1 MAIVAKKK
9 AKGGRGGICAG
20 LSPRIR
26 TGAWAL
32 VAVLCVVAAAWWLW
46 AERTRGKEQIRGA
59 EPAHED
65 ATTASGQQ
73 QVGGTGNGEQ
83 GTEEEQETVEQQEEE
98 QEAENGEPQQEEE
111 AQEVRRIVPGSKPG
125 YWALPDGTE
134 FRFKLPPEGETASL
148 KVKGVLYR
156 FDSEGNFQ
164 DISKPKVFD
173 NPVENKLVG
182 MAVEGGSF
190 SPGLMLRHSDEEIM
204 AALNKPVEILPDDSE
219 EVRAKKEAVAELKR
233 DILDFMAQGGTYE
246 EYVTEAAS
254 MARQERAMKRDGIR
268 KIAAMLDAGDAE
280 GARDYYE
287 TFNRVLQESGYSAL
301 KLQLGLA
308 ERLGLNNGKE

>member
-1 MAIVAKKK
+1 MAIVTKKK
-9 AKGGRGGICAG
+9 AKGGKGGICAG

-32 VAVLCVVAAAWWLW
+32 VAVLCVGAAVWWLW
-46 AERTRGKEQIRGA
+46 AERARGKEQLRGA

-65 ATTASGQQ
+65 DGEECENVKVWKQPTANVEKGER
-73 QVGGTGNGEQ
+73 GTGNGEW
-83 GTEEEQETVEQQEEE
+83 GTG
-98 QEAENGEPQQEEE
+98 NGEPQQEEE

-204 AALNKPVEILPDDSE
+204 EALNKPVEILPDDSE